1 MQFNIQEAKTH
12 LSKLVKM
19 AVEGEEII
27 IAKRR
32 KPLVRL
38 VVLPGVA
45 ERPTLGTGRGL
56 VRRMGEDFD
65 EPMTDFAEYR

>member
-1 MQFNIQEAKTH
+1 MQFNIHEAKTH
-12 LSKLVKM
+12 LSRLIKL
-19 AVEGEEII
+19 ALEGEEVI

-38 VVLPGVA
+38 TVLPGVGD
-45 ERPTLGTGRGL
+45 RPTLGSGRGL

-65 EPMTDFAEYR
+65 EPLTDFAEYR

>member
-1 MQFNIQEAKTH
+1 MQFNIHEAKTH
-12 LSKLVKM
+12 LSRLIKL

-38 VVLPGVA
+38 VVLPGVGD
-45 ERPTLGTGRGL
+45 RPTLGTGRGL
-56 VRRMGEDFD
+56 IRRLEDDFD
-65 EPMTDFAEYR
+65 EPLDDFAEYQ

>member
-12 LSKLVKM
+12 LSKLVKL
-19 AVEGEEII
+19 AVAGEEVV

-38 VVLPGVA
+38 VALPGVG

-56 VRRMGEDFD
+56 IRHTADDFD
-65 EPMTDFAEYR
+65 EPLTDFAEYR

>member
-1 MQFNIQEAKTH
+1 MQFNIHEAKTH
-12 LSKLVKM
+12 LSKLVKL
-19 AVEGEEII
+19 AVEGEEVV

-38 VVLPGVA
+38 VALPGVG

-56 VRRMGEDFD
+56 VRRMGDDFD
-65 EPMTDFAEYR
+65 EPLTDFAEYR